1 VIFNSFLDAGDSL
14 TEGFTLGG
22 MVFHPYTKVLNRLL
36 TSAFPQSRVQITN
49 AGISGELTGQ
59 MLFRLQKMVKV
70 EKRQFTHM
78 ILLGGSNDLY
88 HHFDSKKIL
97 DNIAAMHKLADEH
110 GIKTFL
116 VTVPEIAL
124 DGSLGDIDPSIK
136 ERWLTVNKSIREL
149 YPNNHI
155 DLATLLPYF
164 AASQEDR
171 DKYWDDG
178 VHFTKEGYDHI
189 GQLFFDS
196 IKSKL

>member
-1 VIFNSFLDAGDSL
+1 VILNSFLDAGDSL

-22 MVFHPYTKVLNRLL
+22 MVFHPYTKILNRLL

-78 ILLGGSNDLY
+78 ILLGGTYIIYSSWLILIILLLGSNDLY

-110 GIKTFL
+110 GIKTFS
-116 VTVPEIAL
+116 VTVPEI
-124 DGSLGDIDPSIK
+124 G
-136 ERWLTVNKSIREL
+136 
-149 YPNNHI
+149 
-155 DLATLLPYF
+155 
-164 AASQEDR
+164 
-171 DKYWDDG
+171 
-178 VHFTKEGYDHI
+178 
-189 GQLFFDS
+189 
-196 IKSKL
+196 KLIEAN